1 MGGKGKP
8 ENLITLDKRSPEE
21 AFAIRS
27 AGGKAC
33 ACAQKRRKELKETLL
48 ELLASSD
55 TQEIICQKL
64 LSGEFNAKTFEVIRD
79 TIGEKPKE
87 VKDVNLKGSVS
98 MMPTV
103 KVNGKDLDLDIGE
116 EVDVR
121 TSSDPES
128 T

>member
-33 ACAQKRRKELKETLL
+33 ACAHRRRKELKDTLL
-48 ELLASSD
+48 ELLASD
-55 TQEIICQKL
+55 DLQNVICQKL

-103 KVNGKDLDLDIGE
+103 KVDGKDLDLDIGE

-121 TSSDPES
+121 TSSNPEPA
-128 T
+128 

>member
-1 MGGKGKP
+1 MGKKGRP

-21 AFAIRS
+21 AYAIRS

-33 ACAQKRRKELKETLL
+33 ACAQKRRRELKETLL

-55 TQEIICQKL
+55 TQEVICQKL

-87 VKDVNLKGSVS
+87 VKDVNVKGSVS

-103 KVNGKDLDLDIGE
+103 KINGEDLSLDIGE
-116 EVDVR
+116 EVNDR
-121 TSSDPES
+121 ASGDSELT
-128 T
+128 

>member
-1 MGGKGKP
+1 MGKGVNG
-8 ENLITLDKRSPEE
+8 NLRTFDEMTPEE

-33 ACAQKRRKELKETLL
+33 ASAQRRRKELKETLL
-48 ELLASSD
+48 ELLASKD
-55 TQEIICQKL
+55 TQEVICQKL

-87 VKDVNLKGSVS
+87 VKDVNVKGSVS

-103 KVNGKDLDLDIGE
+103 KVDGKDLDLDIGE

-121 TSSDPES
+121 TSSDPEPA
-128 T
+128 

>member
-48 ELLASSD
+48 ELLASD
-55 TQEIICQKL
+55 NLQDVICQKL

-79 TIGEKPKE
+79 TIGEKP
-87 VKDVNLKGSVS
+87 
-98 MMPTV
+98 
-103 KVNGKDLDLDIGE
+103 
-116 EVDVR
+116 VDV
-121 TSSDPES
+121 SKHLFDQVGEVEFKVKNAKED
-128 T
+128 